1 MTAELAP
8 VATDAA
14 EFLHELSAVVEQ
26 AKTGAAQRDSTRGYA
41 RAEIDALRRIGFW
54 SLTVP
59 AEYGGLG
66 LGPDTLIQGI
76 LALAGADASLGQIP
90 QNHFMSAERIRLTTT
105 GGQRAHWLE
114 ILGAGALFGNATA
127 EGGEPHPGDHGTRLH
142 RRGDGWRLTGRKVYA
157 TGSILAD
164 HIAVAARDDTDTPR
178 TVLVGTAA
186 GGVVLHDDW
195 QGLGQRTTAS
205 GAAEFHDVVV
215 DPIAALPTT
224 ADPVATYRV
233 SALGQLIHAAIDAG
247 IALGALDE
255 AVSLGRRAHGG
266 RGSGVPTFDADVLGV
281 AQLGDLHIAALSSRR
296 LVESAAAR
304 LADLHENSDIAEAVD
319 AFYEVAAAKAVSAR
333 AALTVT
339 SELFEIGG
347 TSSTRPALGLDRYWR
362 DARTHTLHDAARWKP
377 HSIGRWLLA
386 GDVADPWSIGYPFRH
401 LEDLRTGQHDAGHQN
416 GRENP

>member
-1 MTAELAP
+1 MTAELAGLAP
-8 VATDAA
+8 VTTDPG
-14 EFLHELSAVVEQ
+14 EFLHQLTAVVEQ
-26 AKTGAAQRDSTRGYA
+26 AKTGAAHRDTTRSYA
-41 RAEIDALRRIGFW
+41 RAEIEGLRQLGFW

-59 AEYGGLG
+59 VEFGGLG

-90 QNHFMSAERIRLTTT
+90 QNHFMSVERIRLTTT
-105 GGQRAHWLE
+105 GTQRAHWLG
-114 ILGAGALFGNATA
+114 IVGAGAVFGNATA
-127 EGGEPHPGDHGTRLH
+127 EGGEPHPGDHGTRL
-142 RRGDGWRLTGRKVYA
+142 RRHGDGWRLTGRKVYA

-164 HIAVAARDDTDTPR
+164 HIAVAARDDADTPR
-178 TVLVGTAA
+178 TVLVGAA
-186 GGVVLHDDW
+186 AAGVVLHDDW

-205 GAAEFHDVVV
+205 GAAEFDDVVV
-215 DPIAALPTT
+215 DPIAVLPTT
-224 ADPVATYRV
+224 TDPVATYRV

-255 AVSLGRRAHGG
+255 AVALGRRAHGG

-281 AQLGDLHIAALSSRR
+281 AQLGDLHIAALSARR

-304 LADLHENSDIAEAVD
+304 LTGLHQNSDVTEAVD
-319 AFYEVAAAKAVSAR
+319 VFYEVAAAKAVSTR

-347 TSSTRPALGLDRYWR
+347 TSSTRPVLGLDRYWR
-362 DARTHTLHDAARWKP
+362 DARTHTLHDAARWKA

-386 GDVADPWSIGYPFRH
+386 GDVADPWSIGHPFRH
-401 LEDLRTGQHDAGHQN
+401 LDELR
-416 GRENP
+416 EKP